1 MKSLQVIRR
10 ILSFVKP
17 LRHYFPEY
25 LIYTFLG
32 IIFGV
37 VNFAMLIPVLN
48 ILFGLQKAEIIHQL
62 PSFSLSIDYFTH
74 LFQYYFQKIMESDGK
89 MAALIYVCSLI
100 VVFSILSNVFRY
112 LAVKTLI
119 RLRFKVMENIRY
131 AIYSKFCRLPLRFFV
146 NHKKGEL
153 VSIVTTE
160 VYEIENSLINAL
172 QVLLRDPFVIIVYFA
187 TLFYMSDSLTF
198 FTLLFFPVSGIAISY
213 ISKKLKK
220 IGYFNQKMASRV
232 LSFTDETLSGIK
244 IIKSFTA
251 ENFMKW
257 RFSVINQMFSKSGKA
272 MFSKRELASPFSEI
286 MGVMV
291 VVALVLYGGSI
302 VISQSSELTGSM
314 FITYLVLYTQ
324 LIQPF
329 KNLSN
334 TSTQIQRGVIAAEKI
349 FGLLDED
356 EPISY
361 DRKELKL
368 NEFNQRIEFR
378 NVSFRYGEELVL
390 KDINLTIEKGKRVAL
405 VGESGAGKSTL
416 ADLLARFYDV
426 SDGGIFIDGVNIRD
440 FELESLRRQI
450 GIVSQDAMLFN
461 DSIFS
466 NIAFGQKVISDD
478 DVFNAAKIA
487 DAHSFIEDLERR
499 YATNVGDRGVK
510 LSGGQRQRITIARA
524 IFKNP
529 PILIFDEATS
539 ALDTESEQQVQA
551 AVTRLMKERTSI
563 VIAHR
568 LSTIVD
574 ADEICVMQK
583 GRIVER
589 GTHDDLL
596 KLNGYYKKLVDMQT
610 F

>member
-1 MKSLQVIRR
+1 MKPLATIRR
-10 ILSFVKP
+10 LLGFVKP

-25 LIYTFLG
+25 LIFTLLG
-32 IIFGV
+32 ILFGV
-37 VNFAMLIPVLN
+37 LNFTFLIPVLN
-48 ILFGLQKAEIIHQL
+48 ILFGLEKTATVDTLPTFTFSIQYFIQL
-62 PSFSLSIDYFTH
+62 FE
-74 LFQYYFQKIMESDGK
+74 YYFQKSMANDGK
-89 MAALIYVCSLI
+89 LNALLYVCLLI
-100 VVFSILSNVFRY
+100 IAFSILSNVFRY

-119 RLRFKVMENIRY
+119 RLRFKIMENIRH
-131 AIYSKFCRLPLRFFV
+131 AIYSKFCRLPLNYFI

-153 VSIVTTE
+153 INIVTTE
-160 VYEIENSLINAL
+160 VYEIENSMINAL
-172 QVLLRDPFVIIVYFA
+172 QILLRDPFVILVYFI
-187 TLFYMSDSLTF
+187 TLFYMSESLTL
-198 FTLLFFPVSGIAISY
+198 FTIIFFPISGLIISY

-220 IGYFNQKMASRV
+220 IGYFNQKLAGR
-232 LSFTDETLSGIK
+232 LLAFTDESLSGIK

-251 ENFMKW
+251 ENYMKW
-257 RFSVINQMFSKSGKA
+257 RFSVINQLFSKSGKS
-272 MFSKRELASPFSEI
+272 MFSKRELASPFSEF
-286 MGVMV
+286 MGVLI
-291 VVALVLYGGSI
+291 VVALVMYGGSI
-302 VISQSSELTGSM
+302 VINKSSDLTGSM

-334 TSTQIQRGVIAAEKI
+334 TSTQIQRGVVASEKI
-349 FGLLDED
+349 FTLLDEP

-361 DRKELKL
+361 ESKPLKL
-368 NEFNQRIEFR
+368 ESFNDKIEFK

-390 KDINLTIEKGKRVAL
+390 KDINLTIEKGKRIAL

-426 SDGGIFIDGVNIRD
+426 SEGSICIDGTNIRD
-440 FELESLRRQI
+440 FELSSLRNKI

-461 DSIFS
+461 DNIFS
-466 NIAFGQKVISDD
+466 NIAFGQKVISEE

-487 DAHSFIEDLERR
+487 DAHDFIEEMEKR
-499 YATNVGDRGVK
+499 YGTLVGDRGVK

-551 AVTRLMKERTSI
+551 AVSRLMKERTSI

-589 GTHDDLL
+589 GTHEELL